1 MKIQIQTTPGGHQT
15 IHDEFEPVPKG
26 FMSQIFKEVP
36 SIFPGHYPVKS
47 AQDLLI
53 EDLRRENDAAFEKI
67 EALSR
72 ALVDLG
78 FDPTQLP

>member
-1 MKIQIQTTPGGHQT
+1 MKT
-15 IHDEFEPVPKG
+15 IIAHYANPVMPR
-26 FMSQIFKEVP
+26 
-36 SIFPGHYPVKS
+36 HYPVKS

-53 EDLRRENDAAFEKI
+53 EDLRRENDAALEKI
-67 EALSR
+67 EQLSR